1 MVTSHY
7 LLSICLVEEEH
18 ALNRASCNCKPIFH
32 GVLMNFQVTQIRE
45 GTRRLCF
52 ALCTLAITNIK
63 KATKAHNFNF
73 DKFDFTDM
81 PSRQLILATIET
93 R

>member
-1 MVTSHY
+1 
-7 LLSICLVEEEH
+7 
-18 ALNRASCNCKPIFH
+18 
-32 GVLMNFQVTQIRE
+32 MNVQVTQMRK

-52 ALCTLAITNIK
+52 ALCTFTITSIE

-73 DKFDFTDM
+73 DKFDFTHM
-81 PSRQLILATIET
+81 PSWQLILANIET

>member
-1 MVTSHY
+1 
-7 LLSICLVEEEH
+7 
-18 ALNRASCNCKPIFH
+18 
-32 GVLMNFQVTQIRE
+32 MNFQVTQRRK

-52 ALCTLAITNIK
+52 ALCTFTISSIE

-73 DKFDFTDM
+73 DKFDFTHM
-81 PSRQLILATIET
+81 LSRQLILANIET